1 MDSILATC
9 VENDV
14 TFITI
19 KFHKFKVEEYKADET
34 SPMSVVGDVTLCEV
48 LISQPV
54 LKTK

>member
-48 LISQPV
+48 LISQHV
-54 LKTK
+54 LKTT